1 MNWQIGI
8 DTGGTF
14 TDVVA
19 INTSTGDL
27 RLHKV
32 HSTPAQ
38 PAQAVIDSVLAIAD
52 HAGFGLDDIALIVH
66 GSTVATNV
74 VLTRTGAAMA
84 MVTTKGFRDVLLI
97 RRQNRPELYNLRS
110 RRPPA
115 LLPRANILEIPERT
129 LSDGTI
135 NVPLQDA
142 DIAALADQIR
152 TLDVEAV
159 VVGLLNSYVNPAH
172 ELAIGERLQGL
183 LPNVSICLSHQI
195 SRSQGE
201 FERFSTTVL
210 NGYIQPVVSS
220 YLGHL
225 EEQLRA
231 HEITAPLFMMK
242 SNGGVSAA
250 SVLAERS
257 VEMLLSGPAGGVV
270 AGCALAR
277 QHSSEHLIT
286 ADMGGTSFDVAMIY
300 DGAGVFTQERMFAD
314 QTIRLPMMDIDTIG
328 AGGGSIGWVDA
339 GGALRVGPQSA
350 GAAPGPACYSRGGTQ
365 PTVTDANLVLGR
377 LATRSAMAGG
387 FELDG
392 AAARQAIDTLATVL
406 DMSIEETAEGM
417 LHVVNAAMTSA
428 IRRLTVE
435 RGHDPANFSLCP
447 CGGAGPLHGAELGRE
462 IGMREVVVPAMPGV
476 FSAAGLL
483 LSELRE
489 EQIHCR
495 LDLLTEMLPD
505 LPEIFDE
512 LLQEPTNRLLASG
525 GATERMRVIRRLR
538 LRYLGQGHDLA
549 VNLTDGPLQQD
560 AIEHEFHRRH
570 RRAYGY
576 DFEGDPVEVV
586 AAWVSVSVDLQ
597 DPTAATWPEKPVP
610 TPASRRSVIFD
621 GIAHDT
627 PVYERPDLGAGYA
640 NSGPAIIEQADTT
653 IIVLPDM
660 AFRVD
665 AGGQV
670 ILQTGESHA

>member
-1 MNWQIGI
+1 M
-8 DTGGTF
+8 
-14 TDVVA
+14 
-19 INTSTGDL
+19 
-27 RLHKV
+27 
-32 HSTPAQ
+32 
-38 PAQAVIDSVLAIAD
+38 
-52 HAGFGLDDIALIVH
+52 
-66 GSTVATNV
+66 
-74 VLTRTGAAMA
+74 
-84 MVTTKGFRDVLLI
+84 LI
-97 RRQNRPELYNLRS
+97 R
-110 RRPPA
+110 
-115 LLPRANILEIPERT
+115 
-129 LSDGTI
+129 
-135 NVPLQDA
+135 
-142 DIAALADQIR
+142 
-152 TLDVEAV
+152 
-159 VVGLLNSYVNPAH
+159 
-172 ELAIGERLQGL
+172 
-183 LPNVSICLSHQI
+183 
-195 SRSQGE
+195 
-201 FERFSTTVL
+201 
-210 NGYIQPVVSS
+210 
-220 YLGHL
+220 HL
-225 EEQLRA
+225 
-231 HEITAPLFMMK
+231 
-242 SNGGVSAA
+242 
-250 SVLAERS
+250 
-257 VEMLLSGPAGGVV
+257 
-270 AGCALAR
+270 
-277 QHSSEHLIT
+277 
-286 ADMGGTSFDVAMIY
+286 
-300 DGAGVFTQERMFAD
+300 
-314 QTIRLPMMDIDTIG
+314 
-328 AGGGSIGWVDA
+328 
-339 GGALRVGPQSA
+339 
-350 GAAPGPACYSRGGTQ
+350 YSR
-365 PTVTDANLVLGR
+365 PVASN
-377 LATRSAMAGG
+377 
-387 FELDG
+387 
-392 AAARQAIDTLATVL
+392 
-406 DMSIEETAEGM
+406 
-417 LHVVNAAMTSA
+417 
-428 IRRLTVE
+428 
-435 RGHDPANFSLCP
+435 DPANFSLCP

-670 ILQTGESHA
+670 ILQTGEIHA